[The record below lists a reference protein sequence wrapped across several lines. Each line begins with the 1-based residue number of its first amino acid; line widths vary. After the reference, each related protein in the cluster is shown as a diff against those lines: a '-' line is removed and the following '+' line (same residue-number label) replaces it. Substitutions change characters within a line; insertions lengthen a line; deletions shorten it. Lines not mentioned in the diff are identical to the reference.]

1 MKMSGIGHING
12 PEQVSSLTTS
22 RLGSARRGASGP
34 AAAPPEADQVEL
46 SDRAQ
51 LVSHLKS
58 LPDIRVDKVAQV
70 RAAIERGD
78 YETEAKVDRTVDGI
92 LDDLT

>member
-1 MKMSGIGHING
+1 MSGIGHING
-12 PEQVSSLTTS
+12 PEQASSLTTS
-22 RLGSARRGASGP
+22 RLGGVRPRRSGP
-34 AAAPPEADQVEL
+34 AAAPEADQVEL
-46 SDRAQ
+46 SERSQ
-51 LVSHLKS
+51 LVNHLKS

-78 YETEAKVDRTVDGI
+78 YETEAKVDHTVDAI